1 MLSQNKTR
9 LLVITVCG
17 FFLLFDRYLKS
28 QALDNWIETKLI
40 KNYFGW
46 QPFLNK
52 GAAFSLSIPNW
63 LIIILT
69 AIIIGF
75 IFFLL
80 SQEYNNSTRLWAWSL
95 ILTGALS
102 NLFDRLFYKHVV
114 DYIMFVTGIINIA
127 DVLIVSGL
135 IIYLITTL
143 KKTSPKLP

>member
-9 LLVITVCG
+9 FVVITVCG
-17 FFLLFDRYLKS
+17 FFLFLDRFLKW
-28 QALDNWIETKLI
+28 QALNNWLEKRII

-52 GAAFSLSIPNW
+52 GAAFSITIPNW

-80 SQEYNNSTRLWAWSL
+80 SQEYNTISRLWAWSL

-102 NLFDRLFYKHVV
+102 NLYDRLVYSYVI
-114 DYIMFVTGIINIA
+114 DYLAFVTGVINIA
-127 DVLIVSGL
+127 DMLIILGL
-135 IIYLITTL
+135 IIYLLTSL